1 MTKWIAALVQPLFAC
16 SRAAEPI
23 GSVDTAFQ

>member
-1 MTKWIAALVQPLFAC
+1 MTKSIAALVLPLFAC